1 MKKMKH
7 SIKKHIS
14 IIIIFCSVI
23 AVSFTAILVNLT
35 ITKTFDSYLENVKD
49 KRNSRIVGYFQ
60 QIYRRDGK
68 WDSHSGEEM
77 MHEAYMS
84 DYCLSLLDENGKVVW
99 EMDPNDIKHKEH
111 IQNIKAEKREGIYN
125 TETFNININE
135 KTVGYVIIGDYSPLL
150 LSAEDMNFKFQ
161 VNKSILFS
169 GTITIVIVIIISLI
183 LSKQFSRPIKAVSN
197 TSVNLS
203 KGNYDSKLN
212 IESDIEEIE
221 NLVVSINSLGNT
233 LKNQDSLRKQ
243 LISDIS
249 HEIRTPLNILQNNLE
264 AMIDGI
270 IPITNEKLVNLNDE
284 VIRFG
289 RLLNNLNS
297 LKAIESEDI
306 VLNISNIN
314 IHELISIVISDFLLH
329 AHEKKIEVI
338 LNKEGSDFDVLGD
351 FDKLKQ
357 VFINIISNS
366 IKFTNENGKI
376 YILIKSDADHVII
389 KIMDNGIGIKEED
402 MPFIFERM
410 YRGDKS
416 RNKTK
421 GNGLGLSIVKTIL
434 NLHSASIDVK
444 SNENEGTVFKIRLNK
459 KLV

>member
-14 IIIIFCSVI
+14 IIIIFCSII
-23 AVSFTAILVNLT
+23 AVSLTAILVNLT
-35 ITKTFDSYLENVKD
+35 ITKTFDSYLENVQD
-49 KRNSRIVGYFQ
+49 KRNSRIIGYFQ

-99 EMDPNDIKHKEH
+99 EMDPNDIQHIEH
-111 IQNIKAEKREGIYN
+111 IKNMKVEKKEGIYN
-125 TETFNININE
+125 TKTFNINVNE

-161 VNKSILFS
+161 VNKSIVFS

-212 IESDIEEIE
+212 IESEIEEIE

-270 IPITNEKLVNLNDE
+270 IPITNKKLVNLNDE

-289 RLLNNLNS
+289 KLLNNLNS
-297 LKAIESEDI
+297 LKAIESEDT
-306 VLNISNIN
+306 VLNISKIN
-314 IHELISIVISDFLLH
+314 IYDLISIVISDFLVY
-329 AHEKKIEVI
+329 ANEKNIEII
-338 LNKEGSDFDVLGD
+338 LDKDGTDFNISGD

-357 VFINIISNS
+357 VFINLISNS
-366 IKFTNENGKI
+366 IKFTKENGRIQI
-376 YILIKSDADHVII
+376 YLKSDEDYVRI
-389 KIMDNGIGIKEED
+389 KIIDNGIGIKEED
-402 MPFIFERM
+402 IPFIFERM

-416 RNKTK
+416 RNKIK

-434 NLHSASIDVK
+434 NLHLAAIDVK
-444 SNENEGTVFKIRLNK
+444 SKENQGTIFEVCLNK
-459 KLV
+459 KLE